1 MRQPT
6 LVLILES
13 HRRFAERVRLLLAV
27 DESIQI
33 VGSTSSA
40 EKALAL
46 AARYRPDVFLVDLD
60 IRGVDYVEV
69 IRGFREMQPEAR
81 VLVMSASGERGA
93 IRRAM
98 NAGASGSIRIASA
111 GPSFPPRPNLTSS
124 SAKDRPPGRPPRA
137 QARAMGPGRAGPGRP
152 PAGPAGAHDEQGT
165 RGPGAPRP
173 GQVDSGGG
181 RHFGSQRA
189 DHPRPREACPS
200 QARSALQVGSSG
212 VRPSSRADSD

>member
-98 NAGASGSIRIASA
+98 NAGASGSIRKARVAATLSNVIERSDGKIA
-111 GPSFPPRPNLTSS
+111 PRDGLRGHRLERW
-124 SAKDRPPGRPPRA
+124 D
-137 QARAMGPGRAGPGRP
+137 RAGPVRADPP
-152 PAGPAGAHDEQGT
+152 PALPALMTSRELEVLELLAQGRST
-165 RGPGAPRP
+165 QEVADTLGVSVLTIRGHVRRVLVKLGVHSRL
-173 GQVDSGGG
+173 
-181 RHFGSQRA
+181 
-189 DHPRPREACPS
+189 EAV
-200 QARSALQVGSSG
+200 AFALRRGLIQT
-212 VRPSSRADSD
+212 D